1 MAAWGD
7 SMTEQPIAV
16 GVVGAGPWAAMVHAP
31 VFAAG
36 PETRLAG
43 IWARRPE
50 AAEKLA
56 GRHGAPAFDDLDALF
71 AACDAVAFSVPPDVQ
86 VEMAMRAARA
96 GKALLLEKPLAFSV
110 EGAEAIAAAADA
122 AGVPTMLML
131 SYRYA
136 AHVREFIARAREF
149 PTIGARATFIGGG
162 FLPGSPFAMGWRL
175 ERGALLDLGPH
186 LLDLVE
192 AAAGPI
198 VEVRAEGDPLGFC
211 ALTATHASGCVSQ
224 LSLTGMVKRAQGK
237 VELELYGPEGEL
249 TLDALSGG
257 SFAETFATV
266 RREFA
271 EVVRSGKAHEFD
283 VHRGVALQRLI
294 GEAEA
299 SLAARSRA

>member
-1 MAAWGD
+1 MA
-7 SMTEQPIAV
+7 EQPIAI

-56 GRHGAPAFDDLDALF
+56 ARHGAPAFEDLDALF
-71 AACDAVAFSVPPDVQ
+71 AACDAVAFSVLADVQ
-86 VEMAMRAARA
+86 VEYAIRAAGA
-96 GKALLLEKPLAFSV
+96 GKALLLEKPLAFTV
-110 EGAEAIAAAADA
+110 DDAEAVAEAADA

-136 AHVREFIARAREF
+136 DHVRDFLARAREF
-149 PTIGARATFIGGG
+149 PSIGARATFIGGG
-162 FLPGSPFAMGWRL
+162 FLPGSPFAFGWRL

-186 LLDLVE
+186 ILDLME

-198 VEVRAEGDPLGFC
+198 VEVRAAGDPLGFC
-211 ALTATHASGCVSQ
+211 ALTARHASGCVSQ
-224 LSLTGMVKRAQGK
+224 VSLSGMVKRAQGK
-237 VELELYGPEGEL
+237 VEIELYGPEGEM
-249 TLDALSGG
+249 TLDALGGG
-257 SFAETFATV
+257 SFAETFANV

-271 EVVRSGKAHEFD
+271 AVVRSGRSHEFD
-283 VHRGVALQRLI
+283 VHRGVQLQRLI
-294 GEAEA
+294 AEAEA
-299 SLAARSRA
+299 SLAHGR